1 MSRAVAIGAAT
12 ELAGYALAGVDVI
25 DAAQPDLV
33 RRAWRELEGDV
44 GLVLV
49 TAEARLAL
57 PERLDRRDV
66 LWVVLPA

>member
-1 MSRAVAIGAAT
+1 MSRVVAIGEAT

-25 DAAQPDLV
+25 DAADPDLV
-33 RRAWRELEGDV
+33 RRAWERVDDDV

-49 TAEARLAL
+49 TAEARRAL
-57 PERLDRRDV
+57 SRRIDRQDV